1 MQTIDELRDLVR
13 SWDGGYLAR
22 TNFTNGCFDLL
33 HVGHLPVLRAGC
45 EWDGRMAKARLVVAI
60 DSDRRCAFLKGY
72 DRPIIPAVERAE
84 LLLSTRFVSA
94 VVQFDSTEQLRE
106 ILTVV
111 RPHFL
116 VRGLG
121 GKLPP
126 QPEPFGAELA
136 RQVLW
141 VETPDVHTS
150 GIVERIRAS
159 GDQ

>member
-72 DRPIIPAVERAE
+72 DRPIMPAAERAE

-94 VVQFDSTEQLRE
+94 VVQFDTVDELLE
-106 ILTVV
+106 IIGIVQ
-111 RPHFL
+111 PHFL

-121 GKLPP
+121 GSVAPP
-126 QPEPFGAELA
+126 APPVGAELA

-141 VETPDVHTS
+141 VETPDIHTS
-150 GIVERIRAS
+150 TIVERIRAS

>member
-1 MQTIDELRDLVR
+1 MQTIDELRELVR
-13 SWDGGYLAR
+13 SWDPRYLSR
-22 TNFTNGCFDLL
+22 VNCTNGVFDLL

-72 DRPIIPAVERAE
+72 DRPIIPADERAE

-94 VVQFDSTEQLRE
+94 VVQFDSVDELRE

-121 GKLPP
+121 GQLPP

-141 VETPDVHTS
+141 VETPDIHTS
-150 GIVERIRAS
+150 TIVERIRAS

>member
-1 MQTIDELRDLVR
+1 MQTIDELRDLVA
-13 SWDGGYLAR
+13 SWDPRFLCR
-22 TNFTNGCFDLL
+22 VNFTNGVFDLL
-33 HVGHLPVLRAGC
+33 HPGHLPVLRSGC
-45 EWDGRMAKARLVVAI
+45 EWDGRFARARLVVAI
-60 DSDRRCAFLKGY
+60 DSDARVAVTKPG
-72 DRPIIPAVERAE
+72 RPILTADQRAE
-84 LLLSTRFVSA
+84 MLLATRFVSA

-141 VETPDVHTS
+141 VETPDLHTS
-150 GIVERIRAS
+150 HLIERIRA
-159 GDQ
+159 